1 MKTRRIPLA
10 IAVAAAL
17 LTPTTAAFA
26 AALGEVAA
34 LSALGERFR
43 AEFRLVGGGT
53 VQASC
58 FRVVA
63 PAESAAGIPALAS
76 GRVSIVGKG
85 TNARLVVRDDRTV
98 HDPVLQLALENLC
111 ETRLRREYTLLM
123 PFTAANPV
131 SAPVSA
137 APARKPATTR
147 TAPAV
152 QRSAPPR
159 PAKARAQKT
168 AARTWST
175 AAGESLE
182 SLGEALYP
190 DDPAARE
197 RFSQAT
203 AAANPRLF
211 PNPGTYDRPLPAGTR
226 VVIPNLRQAA
236 NAAPDKAAAPPAAS
250 PLAPIAVP
258 ATHDTGDRVVVD
270 KSVAPGSTASP
281 TTQAAASS
289 GGAVTGDD
297 RAAGLLSREREL
309 AAAIDRSIVA
319 EMELLARIKE
329 LEELQAGLEAR
340 LRSTLAA
347 APQAAA
353 LQASAITPAVAG
365 APVPAA
371 APVGQSPSASP
382 ANDIYLFAG
391 LGIAALLLTA
401 LLLRRRRDDQPV
413 ADIRTPGSALRPI
426 PPTSTASARMATPDT
441 VTNARFV
448 DDVIDTATDHRAVA
462 SAANNQ
468 AASDGTVVEEHK
480 SAVELADI
488 MISFGRVQGAAE
500 TLAEFIRGNPREA
513 VTPWLKLLEVYRSAG
528 LRAEFETIAGELNKT
543 FNVNAVD
550 WDNYQTLR
558 AARTSLE
565 DLPHIAET
573 LQKSW
578 RTTACQRYLQQL
590 LRDNRDGTRVGFPFT
605 VIDEILTLS
614 AILEEDLG
622 PLPRSN
628 DTLQTRR

>member
-17 LTPTTAAFA
+17 LTPTTAAYA

-63 PAESAAGIPALAS
+63 PAESAAGIPAITS

-98 HDPVLQLALENLC
+98 HDPVVQLALENVC

-236 NAAPDKAAAPPAAS
+236 DAAPDKAAT
-250 PLAPIAVP
+250 PLAPIA
-258 ATHDTGDRVVVD
+258 ALAAHDTGDRVVVD

-281 TTQAAASS
+281 TTQAAANS

-347 APQAAA
+347 TPQTAAA
-353 LQASAITPAVAG
+353 QAGITPAVAA
-365 APVPAA
+365 APVPTASPEVQAA
-371 APVGQSPSASP
+371 SASP
-382 ANDIYLFAG
+382 ANDIYLIAG
-391 LGIAALLLTA
+391 LGVAALLLAA
-401 LLLRRRRDDQPV
+401 LLLRRRRDDHPLG
-413 ADIRTPGSALRPI
+413 DSRRP
-426 PPTSTASARMATPDT
+426 SASAGMAQPTLRAPERTTTAAAIRNTPLADE
-441 VTNARFV
+441 
-448 DDVIDTATDHRAVA
+448 VIDTTTDHRA
-462 SAANNQ
+462 
-468 AASDGTVVEEHK
+468 AASRANMQAPGDATVVEEHK

-528 LRAEFETIAGELNKT
+528 LRTEFDTIAGELNKT
-543 FNVNAVD
+543 FNVTAVN

-628 DTLQTRR
+628 DNLKTRR

>member
-17 LTPTTAAFA
+17 LTPTTAAYA

-43 AEFRLVGGGT
+43 AEIRLMGDGT
-53 VQASC
+53 AQASC

-63 PAESAAGIPALAS
+63 PANGAAGIPAVDG
-76 GRVSIVGKG
+76 GRVSIVGRG
-85 TNARLVVRDDRTV
+85 ANARLVVRDDRTV
-98 HDPVLQLALENLC
+98 HDPVLQLALENVC

-131 SAPVSA
+131 STPISA

-270 KSVAPGSTASP
+270 
-281 TTQAAASS
+281 
-289 GGAVTGDD
+289 
-297 RAAGLLSREREL
+297 
-309 AAAIDRSIVA
+309 
-319 EMELLARIKE
+319 
-329 LEELQAGLEAR
+329 
-340 LRSTLAA
+340 
-347 APQAAA
+347 
-353 LQASAITPAVAG
+353 
-365 APVPAA
+365 
-371 APVGQSPSASP
+371 
-382 ANDIYLFAG
+382 
-391 LGIAALLLTA
+391 
-401 LLLRRRRDDQPV
+401 
-413 ADIRTPGSALRPI
+413 
-426 PPTSTASARMATPDT
+426 
-441 VTNARFV
+441 
-448 DDVIDTATDHRAVA
+448 
-462 SAANNQ
+462 
-468 AASDGTVVEEHK
+468 
-480 SAVELADI
+480 
-488 MISFGRVQGAAE
+488 
-500 TLAEFIRGNPREA
+500 
-513 VTPWLKLLEVYRSAG
+513 
-528 LRAEFETIAGELNKT
+528 
-543 FNVNAVD
+543 
-550 WDNYQTLR
+550 
-558 AARTSLE
+558 
-565 DLPHIAET
+565 
-573 LQKSW
+573 
-578 RTTACQRYLQQL
+578 
-590 LRDNRDGTRVGFPFT
+590 
-605 VIDEILTLS
+605 
-614 AILEEDLG
+614 
-622 PLPRSN
+622 
-628 DTLQTRR
+628 

>member
-17 LTPTTAAFA
+17 FTPSTAAFA

-43 AEFRLVGGGT
+43 AEIRLVGEGS
-53 VQASC
+53 VQAGC

-63 PAESAAGIPALAS
+63 PADTAAGIPALDR
-76 GRVSIVGKG
+76 GRISIVGQG
-85 TNARLVVRDDRTV
+85 GSARLVVRDDRTV
-98 HDPVLQLALENLC
+98 HDPVVQLALENVC

-131 SAPVSA
+131 SAPVST
-137 APARKPATTR
+137 APARKPAATR

-152 QRSAPPR
+152 QRNAPPR
-159 PAKARAQKT
+159 PPKPRAQKA

-226 VVIPNLRQAA
+226 VVIPNLRQGA
-236 NAAPDKAAAPPAAS
+236 NAAPDKATMPPAVDE
-250 PLAPIAVP
+250 PTP
-258 ATHDTGDRVVVD
+258 AAARAAQDTGDRVVVD
-270 KSVAPGSTASP
+270 KSVAPASGATP
-281 TTQAAASS
+281 KTSAAAES
-289 GGAVTGDD
+289 GSAAAGDD
-297 RAAGLLSREREL
+297 RASGLLSREREL
-309 AAAIDRSIVA
+309 AAAIDRSIIA

-347 APQAAA
+347 APQATAP
-353 LQASAITPAVAG
+353 QASAITSAVAG
-365 APVPAA
+365 APSPAA
-371 APVGQSPSASP
+371 APAASVPTASP
-382 ANDIYLFAG
+382 ANDLYLFAG

-401 LLLRRRRDDQPV
+401 MLLRRRRSDHPI
-413 ADIRTPGSALRPI
+413 ADLRTPGTALRTEQTT
-426 PPTSTASARMATPDT
+426 PPASARAATPDT
-441 VTNARFV
+441 VTNARFSA
-448 DDVIDTATDHRAVA
+448 DLIDTATDQRAVVTP
-462 SAANNQ
+462 ANTP
-468 AASDGTVVEEHK
+468 APGDATVVDEHK

-513 VTPWLKLLEVYRSAG
+513 VTPWLKLLEVYRAAG
-528 LRAEFETIAGELNKT
+528 LRAEFDTIAGELNKT
-543 FNVNAVD
+543 FNVTAVN

-573 LQKSW
+573 LQRSW

-605 VIDEILTLS
+605 VIDEILTLA

-622 PLPRSN
+622 PLPRPHDN
-628 DTLQTRR
+628 LQTRR

>member
-63 PAESAAGIPALAS
+63 PAESAAGIPAITS

-98 HDPVLQLALENLC
+98 HDPVVQLALENVC

-131 SAPVSA
+131 STPISA
-137 APARKPATTR
+137 APARKPAATR

-152 QRSAPPR
+152 QRSVPPR

-168 AARTWST
+168 TARTWST

-236 NAAPDKAAAPPAAS
+236 NAAPDKAAT
-250 PLAPIAVP
+250 PLAPIA
-258 ATHDTGDRVVVD
+258 ALAAHDTGDRVVVD

-371 APVGQSPSASP
+371 APVAQTPSASP

-401 LLLRRRRDDQPV
+401 LLLRRRRGDQPV
-413 ADIRTPGSALRPI
+413 ADIRTPGSALRPA
-426 PPTSTASARMATPDT
+426 PPTSAASARMATPDT
-441 VTNARFV
+441 VTNERFV

-462 SAANNQ
+462 PAANNQ
-468 AASDGTVVEEHK
+468 AAGNDTVVEEHK

-628 DTLQTRR
+628 DSLQTRR

>member
-17 LTPTTAAFA
+17 LTPSTAALA

-43 AEFRLVGGGT
+43 AEIRLVGDGT
-53 VQASC
+53 VQPSC

-63 PAESAAGIPALAS
+63 PANAAAGLPALTS
-76 GRVSIVGKG
+76 GRVSIVGTG
-85 TNARLVVRDDRTV
+85 NNARLVVRDDRTV
-98 HDPVLQLALENLC
+98 HDPVVQLALENVC

-123 PFTAANPV
+123 PFTAANAV
-131 SAPVSA
+131 STPDSA
-137 APARKPATTR
+137 APARKPAATR
-147 TAPAV
+147 TVPAAP
-152 QRSAPPR
+152 RSAPPR
-159 PAKARAQKT
+159 PAKPRAQK
-168 AARTWST
+168 AATRTWST

-190 DDPAARE
+190 DDLAARA

-211 PNPGTYDRPLPAGTR
+211 PNAGTYSQPLPAGTR

-236 NAAPDKAAAPPAAS
+236 SAAPGKAPTPPAAS
-250 PLAPIAVP
+250 PAAVLAAQ
-258 ATHDTGDRVVVD
+258 DTGDRVVVD
-270 KSVAPGSTASP
+270 KSVAPTANTKP
-281 TTQAAASS
+281 APRASGDS
-289 GGAVTGDD
+289 GNATAGDD
-297 RAAGLLSREREL
+297 RATGLLNREREL
-309 AAAIDRSIVA
+309 AAAIDRSIIA

-347 APQAAA
+347 APRAAGVEA
-353 LQASAITPAVAG
+353 GSIAPAA
-365 APVPAA
+365 AA
-371 APVGQSPSASP
+371 APVQPAAPEASAPSAAP
-382 ANDIYLFAG
+382 ENDLYLFAG
-391 LGIAALLLTA
+391 LGIAALLLAA
-401 LLLRRRRDDQPV
+401 LLLRRRRGEPPIAV
-413 ADIRTPGSALRPI
+413 TPAPGSAPQAERPT
-426 PPTSTASARMATPDT
+426 PRVSERVATPDT
-441 VTNARFV
+441 VTNARFA
-448 DDVIDTATDHRAVA
+448 DDVIDTATDRRAITP
-462 SAANNQ
+462 AANVQ
-468 AASDGTVVEEHK
+468 APGIALGVEEHK

-513 VTPWLKLLEVYRSAG
+513 VTPWLKLLEVYRAAG
-528 LRAEFETIAGELNKT
+528 QRAEFDTIAGELNKT
-543 FNVNAVD
+543 FNVTAVN

-565 DLPHIAET
+565 DLPHITET
-573 LQKSW
+573 LQKNW

-590 LRDNRDGTRVGFPFT
+590 LRDNRDGTRVGFPFP

-614 AILEEDLG
+614 AILEEELG
-622 PLPRSN
+622 PCPRSN
-628 DTLQTRR
+628 DKMQARR

>member
-17 LTPTTAAFA
+17 LTPSTAAFA

-43 AEFRLVGGGT
+43 AEIRLVGDGS
-53 VQASC
+53 VQAGC

-63 PAESAAGIPALAS
+63 PADTAAGIPALAS
-76 GRVSIVGKG
+76 GRISIVGQG
-85 TNARLVVRDDRTV
+85 GSARLVVRDDRTV
-98 HDPVLQLALENLC
+98 HDPVVQLALENVC

-123 PFTAANPV
+123 PFTAASPV
-131 SAPVSA
+131 NAPAST
-137 APARKPATTR
+137 APARKPAATQ
-147 TAPAV
+147 TAAVV

-159 PAKARAQKT
+159 PAKPRAQKA

-226 VVIPNLRQAA
+226 VVIPNLRQGA
-236 NAAPDKAAAPPAAS
+236 NATPDKATTPPAADQ
-250 PLAPIAVP
+250 PAPA
-258 ATHDTGDRVVVD
+258 AARAAQDTEDRVVVD
-270 KSVAPGSTASP
+270 KSVAPASSAAP
-281 TTQAAASS
+281 KTPAAAES
-289 GGAVTGDD
+289 GSAAAGDD
-297 RAAGLLSREREL
+297 RASGLLSREREL
-309 AAAIDRSIVA
+309 AAAIDRSIIA

-347 APQAAA
+347 APQATA
-353 LQASAITPAVAG
+353 QQTSAITSAVAG
-365 APVPAA
+365 TPLPAA
-371 APVGQSPSASP
+371 APAASVPTASP
-382 ANDIYLFAG
+382 ANDLYLFAS

-401 LLLRRRRDDQPV
+401 MLLRRRRSDHPITDL
-413 ADIRTPGSALRPI
+413 RTPGTALRTEQPT
-426 PPTSTASARMATPDT
+426 PPASARAATPDT
-441 VTNARFV
+441 VTNARFSA
-448 DDVIDTATDHRAVA
+448 DVIDTATDQRAVDS
-462 SAANNQ
+462 SANTPAPGD
-468 AASDGTVVEEHK
+468 ATVVDEHK

-513 VTPWLKLLEVYRSAG
+513 VTPWLKLLEVYRAAG
-528 LRAEFETIAGELNKT
+528 LRAEFDTIAGELNKT
-543 FNVNAVD
+543 FNVTAVN

-573 LQKSW
+573 LQRSW

-605 VIDEILTLS
+605 VIDEILTLA

-622 PLPRSN
+622 PLPRPHDN
-628 DTLQTRR
+628 LQTRR